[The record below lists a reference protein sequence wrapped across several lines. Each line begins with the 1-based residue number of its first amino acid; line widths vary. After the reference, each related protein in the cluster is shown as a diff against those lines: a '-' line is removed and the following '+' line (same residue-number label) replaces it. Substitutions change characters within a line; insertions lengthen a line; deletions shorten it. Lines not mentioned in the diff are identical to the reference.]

1 MRKSKRIAL
10 SRTGVLKMKN
20 IKIYG
25 ARQNNLKNLT
35 LEIPKNKITVFTG
48 VSGSGKSSLVFET
61 IGAEAQRQINETQN
75 SFVRNRLMR
84 FGVADVDKIEHL
96 NVPVIINQKRLGGN
110 ARSTVGTATDIYATL
125 RLLFSRVGKP
135 FVGYSNVF
143 SFNHPQGMCA
153 NCNGLGFVNSI
164 NTQTLFDKT
173 KSLNEGAIQFPTFQ
187 PDGYR
192 WLRYVNSGYF
202 DNDKKLKD
210 YTDEEWKL
218 LLHSVEHKPMNPSK
232 DWGRTMQY
240 LGVLPRIQRDFLKKN
255 SKEEKLRKK
264 DLQKIISTEVCPDC
278 LGKRLNDKILS
289 CKIKGKSIADCTS
302 LSIDDLLS
310 FIQTIP
316 TTTYETVISEL
327 TKKLKN
333 LITIG
338 LQYLTLDRVTTTLSG
353 GESQRIK
360 MVRHLGNSLEDL
372 LYIFDEPSIGLH
384 PKDLENLAQIIK
396 QIKAKGNTVLIVE
409 HDPDLIKLADHIV
422 DLGPLSGING
432 GEIIYEGNFEKLK
445 ESKGKTGQYFSLT
458 RQINKAPREVKNT
471 IQITGTNLYNL
482 KNVSVEIPTKV
493 LTVVTGVAGSGKST
507 LISKVLPTQYPGVKI
522 IDQSQIAG
530 SSKSNLLTYLSIS
543 DKIRHLFAKANDVSV
558 KLFSSNS
565 EGGCK
570 NCNGLGVEKID
581 LAFMDDIE
589 APCEVCSGSGFLPK
603 VLNYT
608 YQDKNI
614 TEVLDLTTLEAKSFF
629 KDKYFAEQFD
639 LLIDLGLD
647 YLKLGQRLNSFS
659 GGERQRLKLT
669 KELNKNDNLIVLDE
683 PSTGLHPS
691 DTKKL
696 MSILNRIVDQ
706 NNSVIV
712 IEHNLDII
720 SQADWIIDIGEG
732 AGKFGGK
739 VIFEGTVENLVNHK
753 VSLTAEYL
761 REYLGRKSADSFKSV

>member
-1 MRKSKRIAL
+1 
-10 SRTGVLKMKN
+10 MKK

-75 SFVRNRLMR
+75 SFVRNRLMHI
-84 FGVADVDKIEHL
+84 GVADVDKIEHL
-96 NVPVIINQKRLGGN
+96 NVPVIINQNRLGGN
-110 ARSTVGTATDIYATL
+110 ARSTVGTATDTYASL

-143 SFNHPQGMCA
+143 SFNNPQGMCLT
-153 NCNGLGFVNSI
+153 CNGLGYVSTI
-164 NTQTLFDKT
+164 DTKRLFDKT

-187 PDGYR
+187 PKGYR

-210 YTDEEWKL
+210 YTEEEWSL
-218 LLHSVEHKPMNPSK
+218 LLHSEEHKPKNPSK
-232 DWGRTMQY
+232 DWGKTMKY
-240 LGVLPRIQRDFLKKN
+240 LGVIPRIERDFLKKH

-264 DLQKIISTEVCPDC
+264 ELQEIISTKTCPIC
-278 LGKRLNDKILS
+278 SGKRLNKRVLS
-289 CKIKGKSIADCTS
+289 CKIQGKDIADCTS

-310 FIQTIP
+310 FIQTISSG
-316 TTTYETVISEL
+316 TYETLINEL
-327 TKKLKN
+327 TKKLQN
-333 LITIG
+333 LVTIG

-384 PKDLENLAQIIK
+384 PKDLDNISKIIK
-396 QIKAKGNTVLIVE
+396 RIKAKGNTVLIVE
-409 HDPDLIKLADHIV
+409 HDPILIKLADHVV
-422 DLGPLSGING
+422 DLGPLSGVNG
-432 GEIIYEGNFEKLK
+432 GEIVYEGSFQSLK
-445 ESKGKTGQYFSLT
+445 NSKGKTGQYFSL
-458 RQINKAPREVKNT
+458 PREINQNPRKARGT
-471 IQITGTNLYNL
+471 IKISNAHLHNL
-482 KNVSVEIPTKV
+482 KSISVEIPTNV
-493 LTVVTGVAGSGKST
+493 LTVITGVAGSGKST
-507 LISKVLPTQYPGVKI
+507 LISKVLSKQYPETTI
-522 IDQSQIAG
+522 IDQSQIRG
-530 SSKSNLLTYLSIS
+530 SSRSNLLTYLGGS
-543 DKIRHLFAKANDVSV
+543 DKIRGLFAKTNDASI

-565 EGGCK
+565 EGGCN

-589 APCEVCSGSGFLPK
+589 APCEVCNGIGFKPE
-603 VLNYT
+603 VLQYT

-614 TEVLDLTTLEAKSFF
+614 VEVLDLTILEAKSFF
-629 KDKYFAEQFD
+629 KDNDFAKQFD
-639 LLIDLGLD
+639 LLIDLGLN
-647 YLKLGQRLNSFS
+647 YLTLGQRLNTFS

-669 KELNKNDNLIVLDE
+669 KELGGEGNLIVLDE

-696 MSILNRIVDQ
+696 MTILNKLVDQ
-706 NNSVIV
+706 NNTIIV

-720 SQADWIIDIGEG
+720 TQADWVIDMGPG
-732 AGKFGGK
+732 AGKYGGNI
-739 VIFEGTVENLVNHK
+739 VFEGTVESLLKDRH
-753 VSLTAEYL
+753 SLTGKFVKDHL
-761 REYLGRKSADSFKSV
+761 KNKG

>member
-1 MRKSKRIAL
+1 
-10 SRTGVLKMKN
+10 MKK

-25 ARQNNLKNLT
+25 ARQNNLKNLS

-110 ARSTVGTATDIYATL
+110 ARSTVGTATDIYASL

-143 SFNHPQGMCA
+143 SFNHPQGMCPT
-153 NCNGLGFVNSI
+153 CNGLGYVSSI
-164 NTQTLFDKT
+164 DTKTLFDRT
-173 KSLNEGAIQFPTFQ
+173 KSLNEGAIRFPTFQ
-187 PDGYR
+187 PNGYR

-210 YTDEEWKL
+210 YTEKEWDL
-218 LLHSVEHKPMNPSK
+218 LLHSEEHKPKNPSK
-232 DWGRTMQY
+232 DWGKTMQY

-264 DLQKIISTEVCPDC
+264 ELRKIISTKVCPDC
-278 LGKRLNDKILS
+278 SGKRLNGKILS
-289 CKIKGKSIADCTS
+289 CKINGKDIADCTS

-310 FIQTIP
+310 FIQTISSE
-316 TTTYETVISEL
+316 TYETVINEL
-327 TKKLKN
+327 TKKLQN
-333 LITIG
+333 LVTIG

-360 MVRHLGNSLEDL
+360 MVKHLGNSLENL

-384 PKDLENLAQIIK
+384 PKDLDNISKIIK

-409 HDPDLIKLADHIV
+409 HDPDLIKLADHVV

-432 GEIIYEGNFEKLK
+432 GEIVYQGNFEDLK
-445 ESKGKTGQYFSLT
+445 KSKGKTGQYFSLS
-458 RQINKAPREVKNT
+458 RQINKNPREVSAT
-471 IQITGTNLYNL
+471 IKITDADLYNL
-482 KNVSVEIPTKV
+482 KNVTVEIPENV

-507 LISKVLPTQYPGVKI
+507 LISKVLPKQFPEAKI
-522 IDQSQIAG
+522 IDQSQIRG
-530 SSKSNLLTYLSIS
+530 SSKSNLLTYLGVS
-543 DKIRHLFAKANDVSV
+543 DKIRRLFSKANDVNI

-565 EGGCK
+565 EGGCE
-570 NCNGLGVEKID
+570 NCKGLGMEKID

-589 APCEVCSGSGFLPK
+589 APCEVCGGSGFKPQ
-603 VLNYT
+603 VLKYT
-608 YQDKNI
+608 YQNKNI
-614 TEVLDLTTLEAKSFF
+614 VEVLDLTTLEARSFF
-629 KDKYFAEQFD
+629 DQNDFATDFD

-647 YLKLGQRLNSFS
+647 YLKLGQRLNGFS

-669 KELNKNDNLIVLDE
+669 KEIDDEDNLIVLDE
-683 PSTGLHPS
+683 PSTGLHPF

-696 MSILNRIVDQ
+696 MSILNKLVNQ
-706 NNSVIV
+706 NNTIIV

-720 SQADWIIDIGEG
+720 SQADWIIDVGEG
-732 AGKFGGK
+732 AGKYGGE
-739 VIFEGTVENLVNHK
+739 VIFEGTVEQLLNYK
-753 VSLTAEYL
+753 KSATAEYL
-761 REYLGRKSADSFKSV
+761 REYLGEKTAGNNVYKK